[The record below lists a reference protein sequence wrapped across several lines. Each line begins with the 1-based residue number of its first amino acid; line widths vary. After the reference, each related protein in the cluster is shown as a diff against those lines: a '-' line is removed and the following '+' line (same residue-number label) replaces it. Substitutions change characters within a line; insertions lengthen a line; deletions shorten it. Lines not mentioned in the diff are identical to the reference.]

1 MNLLKILDG
10 TTEPPI
16 IDLHLDRLN
25 DSGDYSLPTP
35 MYDFQKELTDQIVSL
50 HYSDILKFC
59 ETDDFNDLIMK
70 SLQICIDN
78 CQLVATHPYL
88 LINHYM
94 PKNFFMKDLPLK
106 LVETSG
112 KFNVLRDLVNVILSS
127 VSSRPKNIGVVLQNN
142 LKVIDLTEALLVGC
156 GSNSTRIIRR
166 YNCGSNSKELKKAS
180 KNGVGDANASPS
192 PVSTKDDHKSIIHLI
207 PHDGEVNINANLLNN
222 SKFDLLLVFDSYVD
236 TNTEFVKNLRC
247 QNRRGDAVIIRLV
260 PMRTIEHAQLFY
272 QDQIH
277 SPTKSYLYK
286 LISSIVCLRDH
297 IGTLPPDMI
306 PIYNQKL
313 TFLLPFFN
321 EYFKSTVRS
330 NFPEWPLPDLPK
342 IPRFSEI
349 DVERSLLTEVH
360 YHYTPYDST
369 DSSQKHLNDEDKKPT
384 KKTYYEM
391 KRLQLDYVT
400 NPLKNDYD
408 KLIGIQSN
416 VDSYTVT
423 KLKQNLLTHKLILQL
438 NNAFNESALVQ
449 REFDTYKQ
457 FEQAQ
462 TTKFGRRKE
471 EFEKALTNLNDDID
485 HAESR
490 INIANKKT
498 NNKSEEIE
506 KIKEEIKKNQD
517 HIDNFLDK
525 EANKDIGPEFKKL
538 YEVHQDIWNLQRKIK
553 EYLAKIK
560 SKDEEKNYM
569 TNEYENSLKS
579 IQESKEQ
586 IKALNES
593 LVNNKRKYDSIVEVQ
608 EEERVKL
615 DRQKQD
621 QIKEIEEQKE
631 KNEALRLKLA
641 KTLKFLKDT
650 SHLKKRKGRLLTP
663 GK

>member
-10 TTEPPI
+10 PTEPPI
-16 IDLHLDRLN
+16 IDLHLDTLN
-25 DSGDYSLPTP
+25 DSGDYCLPTP

-59 ETDDFNDLIMK
+59 ETNDFNDLIIK

-78 CQLVATHPYL
+78 CQLVSTHPYL

-94 PKNFFMKDLPLK
+94 PKNIFMKDLPAK

-127 VSSRPKNIGVVLQNN
+127 TSSRPKNIGIVLQNN
-142 LKVIDLTEALLVGC
+142 SKVIDLTEAVLVGC
-156 GSNSTRIIRR
+156 GTNSLRIIRR
-166 YNCGSNSKELKKAS
+166 YTGGLNAKESKKLI
-180 KNGVGDANASPS
+180 KNGDTNGQTTPTPSPS
-192 PVSTKDDHKSIIHLI
+192 KDDHKSVLHLI
-207 PHDGEVNINANLLNN
+207 PHDGEITKNSHLLQAT
-222 SKFDLLLVFDSYVD
+222 KFDVLIVFDSYVD
-236 TNTEFVKNLRC
+236 TSTEFFKKIRS
-247 QNRRGDAVIIRLV
+247 QNRRGDAVIIRLI

-272 QDQIH
+272 EKDSDVGKNH
-277 SPTKSYLYK
+277 LYK

-321 EYFKSTVRS
+321 EFFKSTVRS
-330 NFPEWPLPDLPK
+330 NFPQWPLPDLPK

-369 DSSQKHLNDEDKKPT
+369 DFAQIQLQDEEKKIV
-384 KKTYYEM
+384 KKTYYET

-416 VDSYTVT
+416 VDGYNVP
-423 KLKQNLLTHKLILQL
+423 KFKQNLLTHKLILQL

-449 REFDTYKQ
+449 REYDIYQ
-457 FEQAQ
+457 EFEQAQ
-462 TTKFGRRKE
+462 TTKIGRRE
-471 EFEKALTNLNDDID
+471 TEFAKALTNLSDDID

-498 NNKSEEIE
+498 ISKSAEIE
-506 KIKEEIKKNQD
+506 KIKEEIKKNQGD
-517 HIDNFLDK
+517 IDNYLEK
-525 EANKDIGPEFKKL
+525 EENKDVSDDFKKF
-538 YEVHQDIWNLQRKIK
+538 YKNHMEIWDLQSKIK
-553 EYLAKIK
+553 ENLVKIK
-560 SKDEEKNYM
+560 SKNEEKNYM
-569 TNEYENSLKS
+569 INEYENSMKS
-579 IQESKEQ
+579 IDESKEQ
-586 IKALNES
+586 IKTLETK
-593 LVNNKRKYDSIVEVQ
+593 LMDNKRKYDAIVDTE
-608 EEERVKL
+608 EEERTKM
-615 DRQKQD
+615 DKRRQE
-621 QIKEIEEQKE
+621 QINEIERQRAR
-631 KNEALRLKLA
+631 NDGLRLKLA
-641 KTLKFLKDT
+641 KSLKFLKDT
-650 SHLKKRKGRLLTP
+650 SHLKKRKGRGLTP
-663 GK
+663 SK